1 MQSNF
6 YYGNFGKHNRHFHSD
21 LPAYSEHLNHCN
33 NFTAFTE
40 AQTVTDTV
48 DDTACVPSVYI
59 RIYPLYLSQQSQQH
73 ISGSHIVSAG
83 CIDPIQASVCH
94 NDQRKLIRI
103 YVHSSSQC
111 IDDL

>member
-21 LPAYSEHLNHCN
+21 LPAYSEYLNHCN
-33 NFTAFTE
+33 NSQHLQGG

-59 RIYPLYLSQQSQQH
+59 RYICHSSLSSISPVPTLYPL
-73 ISGSHIVSAG
+73 VA
-83 CIDPIQASVCH
+83 
-94 NDQRKLIRI
+94 
-103 YVHSSSQC
+103 
-111 IDDL
+111 

>member
-6 YYGNFGKHNRHFHSD
+6 YYGNLEKHNGHSHFD
-21 LPAYSEHLNHCN
+21 LPSYSEYLNHCN

-59 RIYPLYLSQQSQQH
+59 RYICYISLNSISPVPTLYPL
-73 ISGSHIVSAG
+73 VA
-83 CIDPIQASVCH
+83 
-94 NDQRKLIRI
+94 
-103 YVHSSSQC
+103 
-111 IDDL
+111 

>member
-21 LPAYSEHLNHCN
+21 LPSYSEHLNHCN

-59 RIYPLYLSQQSQQH
+59 RYIYICHISLSSISPVPTLYPL
-73 ISGSHIVSAG
+73 VA
-83 CIDPIQASVCH
+83 
-94 NDQRKLIRI
+94 
-103 YVHSSSQC
+103 
-111 IDDL
+111 

>member
-1 MQSNF
+1 MQNNF
-6 YYGNFGKHNRHFHSD
+6 YYGNFEKHNRHFHSD

-59 RIYPLYLSQQSQQH
+59 RYICYISLNSISPVPTLYPL
-73 ISGSHIVSAG
+73 VA
-83 CIDPIQASVCH
+83 
-94 NDQRKLIRI
+94 
-103 YVHSSSQC
+103 
-111 IDDL
+111 

>member
-33 NFTAFTE
+33 NFTAFTGT
-40 AQTVTDTV
+40 QTVTDTV

-59 RIYPLYLSQQSQQH
+59 RYICHSSLSSISPVPTLYPL
-73 ISGSHIVSAG
+73 VA
-83 CIDPIQASVCH
+83 
-94 NDQRKLIRI
+94 
-103 YVHSSSQC
+103 
-111 IDDL
+111 

>member
-59 RIYPLYLSQQSQQH
+59 RYICYSSLNSISPVPTLYPL
-73 ISGSHIVSAG
+73 VA
-83 CIDPIQASVCH
+83 
-94 NDQRKLIRI
+94 
-103 YVHSSSQC
+103 
-111 IDDL
+111 

>member
-21 LPAYSEHLNHCN
+21 LPAYSEHLNHRN

-59 RIYPLYLSQQSQQH
+59 RYICHSSLSSISPVPTLYPL
-73 ISGSHIVSAG
+73 VA
-83 CIDPIQASVCH
+83 
-94 NDQRKLIRI
+94 
-103 YVHSSSQC
+103 
-111 IDDL
+111 

>member
-40 AQTVTDTV
+40 AQTRLYGQRPVIDYSQLPKAAAPV
-48 DDTACVPSVYI
+48 GAADMANVP
-59 RIYPLYLSQQSQQH
+59 RAL
-73 ISGSHIVSAG
+73 
-83 CIDPIQASVCH
+83 
-94 NDQRKLIRI
+94 LIEPAKAKR
-103 YVHSSSQC
+103 
-111 IDDL
+111 

>member
-48 DDTACVPSVYI
+48 DDTACVPSVCI

-111 IDDL
+111 IDEL